1 MTTDRATASAPA
13 SPVASAATLAP
24 MMLASVMVG
33 VAVAIGVANLRGWSP
48 GAGGMGVEE
57 SAVAGAAGVGL
68 GAVLGL
74 AILWPASSRVV
85 QKLGLMVLAASTVR
99 MLASLS
105 AVVAVLFLAS
115 PEVYTFLTA
124 LCVAFVM
131 CLAVE
136 SAWAVSA
143 LRRDHARHLAPR
155 PNPTLT
161 PGAVAR

>member
-1 MTTDRATASAPA
+1 MSTDLSNAPASA
-13 SPVASAATLAP
+13 SPVASAAALAP
-24 MMLASVMVG
+24 VMLGAVVAGAVVAMVAAG
-33 VAVAIGVANLRGWSP
+33 VRGWSP
-48 GAGGMGVEE
+48 AAGAMGTDQ
-57 SAVAGAAGVGL
+57 SAAAGAAGVGL

-85 QKLGLMVLAASTVR
+85 QRLGLMVVAASTVR
-99 MLASLS
+99 MLVSLS

-115 PEVYTFLTA
+115 PEIYSFLTA
-124 LCVAFVM
+124 LCVAFVL

-143 LRRDHARHLAPR
+143 LRRAPSR
-155 PNPTLT
+155 NAGSNPSPQ